1 MSETKKGAH
10 PAKAVV
16 LLSSGLDS
24 SFNLYKARE
33 KYEVVLALTFN
44 YGQRAMRREIEHS
57 KKLADSLNIPHKVI
71 DLTWF
76 RDFTSTSL
84 VSGQGIPTGTDVE
97 IDSLSRSQET
107 KKSVWVPNRNGIFL
121 NIAAGFAEG
130 LKAQAV
136 IPGFNFEEA
145 QTFPD
150 NSQAFLKALDNSFA
164 YSTESRV
171 VTECFSTELNKTQ
184 IVAEALRIG
193 VPLAMLWPCYLD
205 GDTWCGTCESCQ
217 RFKRAVEANGI
228 DFEELRGE
236 HK

>member
-1 MSETKKGAH
+1 MPEAKKGAN

-33 KYEVVLALTFN
+33 KYEIVLALTFN
-44 YGQRAMRREIEHS
+44 YGQRAVRREIECAQ
-57 KKLADSLNIPHKVI
+57 KLAAVVNVPHKVL

-84 VSGQGIPTGTDVE
+84 VSGKEIPTGQDVE
-97 IDSLSRSQET
+97 IDSLSRSLET
-107 KKSVWVPNRNGIFL
+107 AKSVWVPNRNGIFL

-130 LKAQAV
+130 LKAQVV
-136 IPGFNFEEA
+136 IPGFNYEEA

-150 NSQAFLKALDNSFA
+150 NSRAFLKALDQSFS

-171 VTECFSTELNKTQ
+171 VTECFSAEMNKSQ
-184 IVAEALRIG
+184 IVSEAIRIG
-193 VPLAMLWPCYLD
+193 VPLVKLWPCYFD

-228 DFEELRGE
+228 DFEELRKE
-236 HK
+236 RK